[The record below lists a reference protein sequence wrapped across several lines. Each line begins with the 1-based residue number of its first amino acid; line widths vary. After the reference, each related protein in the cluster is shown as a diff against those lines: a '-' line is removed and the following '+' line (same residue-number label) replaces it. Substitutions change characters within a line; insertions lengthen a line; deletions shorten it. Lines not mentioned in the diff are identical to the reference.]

1 MMAVKKI
8 ISKKVYAVYWQDA
21 AYSFQ
26 KSLPK
31 KNPNLEITTGL
42 VISQNKKLINIA
54 TNVNYNPKEGTF
66 IAKDGFLIPR
76 KTILKIKKIGNL

>member
-1 MMAVKKI
+1 MAVKKMFP
-8 ISKKVYAVYWQDA
+8 KKIYAVYWQDA

-31 KNPNLEITTGL
+31 KIPNLEITTGL
-42 VISQNKKLINIA
+42 ILSQNKKLINIA
-54 TNVNYNPKEGTF
+54 TNVDHNPQKGTF

-76 KTILKIKKIGNL
+76 KTISKIKKIGNL